1 MEFGVALQLK
11 YELHVCMCTADPVN
25 VMQVQ
30 VSVPQGV
37 NCGIFKVALK
47 LLPGDNTEARALE
60 NKWKR

>member
-1 MEFGVALQLK
+1 MS
-11 YELHVCMCTADPVN
+11 TSDPVN

-37 NCGIFKVALK
+37 ICGIFKVALK

-60 NKWKR
+60 NKCKR